1 MVSCALKKPP
11 ALDEQEI
18 VCTMRFAAARALSLV
33 MPAPAFFV
41 LLRFFILVFELLMFW
56 SSVARKNHSRA
67 NKSSSGA
74 PVQVCRIM
82 RGVRWVMHLLTAY
95 MAVPSGKLLR

>member
-41 LLRFFILVFELLMFW
+41 LSAFFYI
-56 SSVARKNHSRA
+56 
-67 NKSSSGA
+67 
-74 PVQVCRIM
+74 
-82 RGVRWVMHLLTAY
+82 GV
-95 MAVPSGKLLR
+95 